1 MEQTVKKKWVSV
13 REAID
18 DLKNCKENM
27 NSNHIYTKHT
37 EEFIQKIK
45 NTNVGKSVNPK
56 YTEAFFRCLPD
67 EPSNTVK

>member
-1 MEQTVKKKWVSV
+1 
-13 REAID
+13 
-18 DLKNCKENM
+18 M

-67 EPSNTVK
+67 EPSNTVKENHGGYLFIMKKIVL